1 MQAISSRLK
10 QAGVA
15 VASLT
20 LAAAAQAAAFTAPT
34 TANLAL
40 STDITTLLAS
50 ATFSALG
57 SATYNSATGTVSESF
72 TSVSLSNASA
82 TDLLGT
88 TSATAGFSLNYQGT
102 VLDITNIGYNNAA
115 KTVTAN
121 LSVGGVQK
129 YSGDFLTTATVTL
142 GESFNATTG
151 TGLLTTGALN
161 LTTGS
166 GTALLNAFNVS
177 TLYLGIVKGVSFG
190 TLAVDVTGPAV
201 VVTPPGVPEPGTY
214 ALMGLG
220 LVGIAAVARRRQ
232 A

>member
-1 MQAISSRLK
+1 MQALSSRLK

-15 VASLT
+15 LASLT
-20 LAAAAQAAAFTAPT
+20 LGVAAQAAAFTAPT
-34 TANLAL
+34 AANLAL
-40 STDITTLLAS
+40 STDITALLAS

-72 TSVSLSNASA
+72 TSVSLSNANA

-88 TSATAGFSLNYQGT
+88 TSPTAGFSLNYQGT
-102 VLDITNIGYNNAA
+102 VLDITNIGFNNAA
-115 KTVTAN
+115 KTVTAV

-129 YSGDFLTTATVTL
+129 YSGDFLTTTAVTL

-161 LTTGS
+161 LTSGS
-166 GTALLNAFNVS
+166 GTALLNAFSVS
-177 TLYLGIVKGVSFG
+177 TLYLGLVKGVNFG
-190 TLAVDVTGPAV
+190 TLSVDVTGPAV

-220 LVGIAAVARRRQ
+220 LVGIAAAARRRQ